1 MARPGPETLRKR
13 LERALGVA
21 GNTHT
26 PDDVSAAIGRGRMQA
41 WTRGD
46 SLVVTEIM
54 QFPRCNVLN
63 VFLAVGN
70 LDEVLS
76 LIPDLEDFA
85 REHGCK
91 AIRMQGRRG
100 WARVLPSYGWKEDK
114 QVIFER
120 AL

>member
-1 MARPGPETLRKR
+1 MKR
-13 LERALGVA
+13 ISHDALVKVSSAKPA
-21 GNTHT
+21 GY
-26 PDDVSAAIGRGRMQA
+26 
-41 WTRGD
+41 
-46 SLVVTEIM
+46 
-54 QFPRCNVLN
+54 
-63 VFLAVGN
+63 

-91 AIRMQGRRG
+91 AIRMQGRKG